1 MKKSTYAI
9 TGAAILVLFAS
20 VFAAPRLIF
29 TEKSIASNNPIAPGC
44 SRCIDRAEA
53 GKLAHGN
60 PEKSENID
68 APPVSLENSGP
79 AKQNIL
85 EEDPFATSETIRE
98 KALATGE
105 LKSEVSV
112 TISTVK
118 LRGFIRVKNRPA
130 LAMIEIGD
138 RANIYLVRRGDTI
151 VSEKGA
157 SPVVMK
163 IIEVSGHGIVIE
175 IVGLDQTIEVK

>member
-9 TGAAILVLFAS
+9 TGAAILAIFAS
-20 VFAAPRLIF
+20 VFAAPQLIS
-29 TEKSIASNNPIAPGC
+29 TEASTASNNPTAPDCSGC
-44 SRCIDRAEA
+44 TDKAET
-53 GKLAHGN
+53 GELAHGN
-60 PEKSENID
+60 SEKSENID
-68 APPVSLENSGP
+68 VPPVSLENAGP
-79 AKQNIL
+79 VRQDIL
-85 EEDPFATSETIRE
+85 EEDPFATSTTIRE
-98 KALATGE
+98 RALTTGE
-105 LKSEVSV
+105 LKSEASV
-112 TISTVK
+112 TISAVK

-163 IIEVSGHGIVIE
+163 IIEVSEHGIVIE